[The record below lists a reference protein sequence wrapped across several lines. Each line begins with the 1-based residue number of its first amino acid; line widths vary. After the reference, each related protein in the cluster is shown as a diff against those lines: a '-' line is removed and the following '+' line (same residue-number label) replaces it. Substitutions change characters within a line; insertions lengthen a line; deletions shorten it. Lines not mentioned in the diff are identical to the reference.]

1 MRNFRLN
8 AALAL
13 TDFTIQIDSAV
24 VTFFE
29 TQASFAIKSQSN
41 LITLPPLCIDS
52 ANYDAT
58 MSNIEVG

>member
-13 TDFTIQIDSAV
+13 TDFTTQIDSAM

-29 TQASFAIKSQSN
+29 TQASFAIKSRSN